1 MPSKTRHDQALRVQV
16 FLYTAAT
23 TLSATFLLVLSV
35 GYLANVNLPYDGQ
48 GYLLG
53 RDFVNT
59 WMGGRAVFLG
69 QVAAWFDPD
78 TYNAAL
84 RELFGANYWK
94 HLWSY
99 PPHLL
104 LLTWPLG
111 LLPYFPALFVWYAI
125 GLLIYFYAGSEGFSR
140 RSRLFLLAVSPAVF
154 ANILT
159 GQNGFFT
166 AALLIGG
173 LLNLDR
179 RPIVAGVLF
188 GILTVKPQLGLLLP
202 VMLIVTGR
210 WRVIAAASV
219 TAVGLAA
226 LSVWAFGI
234 ESWMAYVLKALP
246 RQGQLLA
253 QNSGF
258 TLGLEPTVFASFR
271 IAGVPPDAA
280 MVAQIAMAAGAVGA
294 VVWTFWRRRDP
305 MLSVALLITATFLAT
320 PYALIYDMVVI
331 GWVVVL
337 IREHPHSTAWD
348 HGLALAV
355 WSLPITSMVLGAGD
369 IPGAAF
375 ALVLFGVR
383 IVWRLG
389 RGEISGAADNA
400 AKGPLISVPL
410 RATSPL
416 D

>member
-1 MPSKTRHDQALRVQV
+1 MSSKTRHDQALRVQV

-234 ESWMAYVLKALP
+234 ESWMAYALKALP

-337 IREHPHSTAWD
+337 IREHPYSTAWD

-375 ALVLFGVR
+375 VLVLFGVR

-389 RGEISGAADNA
+389 RGEISGSDDNA
-400 AKGPLISVPL
+400 AKGPLINVPL

>member
-1 MPSKTRHDQALRVQV
+1 MSSKTRHDQALRVQV

-23 TLSATFLLVLSV
+23 ALSATFLLVLSV

-234 ESWMAYVLKALP
+234 ESWMAYALKALP

-337 IREHPHSTAWD
+337 IREHPYSTAWD

-375 ALVLFGVR
+375 VLVLFGVR

-389 RGEISGAADNA
+389 RGEISGSDDNA
-400 AKGPLISVPL
+400 AKGPLINVPL